1 MIYFRKRNER
11 HIMTV
16 FRSLISAFAMYS
28 RIPMPKIEW
37 KEENHRYA
45 LCFFPLIGAVT
56 GWLYLLWFY
65 ICAAL
70 GINDF
75 INGAVSMAL
84 PLLVTGG
91 IHADGFCDVTDARA
105 CLGDRNKK
113 LEVMSDPHIG
123 SFAVIHS
130 AVYFIL
136 QAAVFS
142 GVRTLNT
149 AVIIA
154 LCFVMSRAFSG
165 LAAVTMKCAK
175 KEGTLQSF
183 SEPAHKSITIAILIA
198 VCASS
203 YLLMLAADIWA
214 GASVLLVFFLCLLY
228 YRISAYRDFGGITGD
243 TEGWF
248 LQICELAAPAAA
260 LVTELIESMLR

>member
-1 MIYFRKRNER
+1 MI
-11 HIMTV
+11 V
-16 FRSLISAFAMYS
+16 FKSMISAFAMYS

-37 KEENHRYA
+37 KEENHRYS
-45 LCFFPLIGAVT
+45 LCFFPLIGAVIC
-56 GWLYLLWFY
+56 WLYLLWFY

-70 GINDF
+70 GINEF
-75 INGAVSMAL
+75 LKGAVSVAL

-105 CLGDRNKK
+105 CLGDRAKK
-113 LEVMSDPHIG
+113 LAVMSDPHIG
-123 SFAVIHS
+123 SFAVIYS
-130 AVYFIL
+130 ILYFLL

-142 GVRTLNT
+142 AVRTLNT
-149 AVIIA
+149 AVVIA

-175 KEGTLQSF
+175 NEGTLQSF
-183 SEPAHKSITIAILIA
+183 SEPAHKAITTAVLIA

-203 YLLMLAADIWA
+203 YMFMLAADIWA
-214 GASVLLVFFLCLLY
+214 GAAVLLVFFLCLLY
-228 YRISAYRDFGGITGD
+228 YRISAYRSFGGITGD

-260 LVTELIESMLR
+260 VLTDIIEQLF